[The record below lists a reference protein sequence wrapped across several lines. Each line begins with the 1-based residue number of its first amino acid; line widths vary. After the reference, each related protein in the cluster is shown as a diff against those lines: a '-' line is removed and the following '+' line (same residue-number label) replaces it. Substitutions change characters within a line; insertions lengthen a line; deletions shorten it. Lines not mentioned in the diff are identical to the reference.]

1 MKENLYKL
9 YGVLNSLKY
18 PKELFV
24 SVKSIF
30 NEEVLDNK
38 THLYLAAD
46 WLLYMQ
52 NSDGGYARK
61 FSFLNNGRDKSYIET
76 TGYIIETLL
85 KFDIEKYINS
95 ALKAGEWLLSIQNK
109 DGSFSEIDTNKPFVF
124 DTGQV
129 LIGVNSLYKF
139 TKEEK
144 YKNAIKKAGEWLV
157 KVQEEDGSW
166 EKYAYNQQ
174 KHTYYTRVSA
184 ALYEAGEILEN
195 EKFKECALKNINWV
209 LENQK
214 DNGFF
219 KYASFLEGVPAYLHT
234 IIYILEGLIEVY
246 KKTKDEKILK
256 AILKNANKL
265 KEVGFYRD
273 LILCS
278 QYDENF
284 NCVNKE
290 KCITGLA
297 QWAGVAVRIYEITK
311 DVSFLQSASITLF
324 YLKAKQIKSS
334 FMKGGFSA
342 SMPFWGRYGG
352 FDFVNWSN
360 KFFIDA
366 LLLYQ
371 KHSFSK
377 IKEQELFVS
386 NAFRISDEVVT
397 ETLSIMDNKYIIC
410 FKKYIKDENKKVLDV
425 GCGRGVIINELS
437 KSYKNIEF
445 FGIDPVFESEN
456 IKKGSIYSIEGKFDV
471 IMAFEVLQHTYI
483 DEALNS
489 IYNAL
494 NHNGK
499 IIIGERNPFSILGI
513 LKPIYEL
520 KGKWMYPF
528 DSPFREKWNSIKEW
542 RNLLKRHG
550 FEIKHI
556 CYLDNEF
563 DKVSK
568 TNRYFFIVGEKI

>member
-1 MKENLYKL
+1 MKEKLYKL
-9 YGVLNSLKY
+9 YGILNSLKY
-18 PKELFV
+18 PKELFA
-24 SVKSIF
+24 SVRSIF
-30 NEEVLDNK
+30 DEEVLDNK

-61 FSFLNNGRDKSYIET
+61 FSFLNGRDKSYIET

-85 KFDIEKYINS
+85 KLDKEKYINS
-95 ALKAGEWLLSIQNK
+95 ALKAGEWLLSIQNE

-129 LIGVNSLYKF
+129 LIGLNSLYKF

-166 EKYAYNQQ
+166 EKYAYNKE
-174 KHTYYTRVSA
+174 KHTYYTRVAA

-195 EKFKECALKNINWV
+195 EEFKTSALKNINWV
-209 LENQK
+209 LDNQK
-214 DNGFF
+214 ENGFF
-219 KYASFLEGVPAYLHT
+219 KYASFLESIPPYLHT
-234 IIYILEGLIEVY
+234 IVYILEGLIEIY
-246 KKTKDEKILK
+246 EKNKDERILK
-256 AILKNANKL
+256 AVLKNANKL
-265 KEVGFYRD
+265 KEVGFNRD

-278 QYDENF
+278 QYNENF
-284 NCVNKE
+284 KCVNKE
-290 KCITGLA
+290 KCVTGLA
-297 QWAGVAVRIYEITK
+297 QWAGVSIRIYEIIK
-311 DVSFLQSASITLF
+311 DNSFLESGAITLF
-324 YLKAKQIKSS
+324 YLKAKQLKTS

-342 SMPFWGRYGG
+342 SMPFWGKYGG

-360 KFFIDA
+360 KFFIDS

-386 NAFRISDEVVT
+386 NAFKISDEVVT
-397 ETLSIMDNKYIIC
+397 ETLSIMDKKYINC
-410 FKKYIKDENKKVLDV
+410 FKKYIKDENKKVLDI

-437 KSYKNIEF
+437 EDYKNIEF
-445 FGIDPVFESEN
+445 FGIDPVFESKN
-456 IKKGSIYSIEGKFDV
+456 IKKGSVYSIKGKFDV

-494 NHNGK
+494 NPNGK
-499 IIIGERNPFSILGI
+499 IIVGERNPFSILGL

-528 DSPFREKWNSIKEW
+528 DSPFREKWYSIKEW
-542 RNLLKRHG
+542 ENLLKRHG

-563 DKVSK
+563 DKVPK
-568 TNRYFFIVGEKI
+568 TNRYFFIVGERV

>member
-1 MKENLYKL
+1 MKKKLYKL
-9 YGVLNSLKY
+9 YGILNSLKY
-18 PKELFV
+18 PKELIA
-24 SVKSIF
+24 SVRSIF
-30 NEEVLDNK
+30 DEEVLDNK

-61 FSFLNNGRDKSYIET
+61 FSFLNGRDKSYIET

-85 KFDIEKYINS
+85 KLDIEKYINS

-129 LIGVNSLYKF
+129 LIGLNSLYKF

-166 EKYAYNQQ
+166 EKYAYNKE
-174 KHTYYTRVSA
+174 KHTYYTRVAA

-195 EKFKECALKNINWV
+195 EEFKTSALKNINWV
-209 LENQK
+209 LDNQK
-214 DNGFF
+214 ENGFF
-219 KYASFLEGVPAYLHT
+219 KYASFLESIPPYLHT
-234 IIYILEGLIEVY
+234 IVYILEGLIEIY
-246 KKTKDEKILK
+246 EKNKDERILK
-256 AILKNANKL
+256 AVLKNANKL
-265 KEVGFYRD
+265 KEVGFNRD

-278 QYDENF
+278 QYDEDF

-290 KCITGLA
+290 RCITGLA

-324 YLKAKQIKSS
+324 YLKAKQLKSS

-371 KHSFSK
+371 KYSFSK

-397 ETLSIMDNKYIIC
+397 ESLSAMDKKYINC
-410 FKKYIKDENKKVLDV
+410 FKKYIKDENKKVLDI

-437 KSYKNIEF
+437 KNYKNIEF
-445 FGIDPVFESEN
+445 FGIDPVFEGKN
-456 IKKGSIYSIEGKFDV
+456 IKKGSVYSIEGKFDV

-494 NHNGK
+494 NPNGK
-499 IIIGERNPFSILGI
+499 IIIGERNPFSILGL

-528 DSPFREKWNSIKEW
+528 DSPFREKWYSIKEW
-542 RNLLKRHG
+542 ENLLKRHG

-563 DKVSK
+563 DKVPK
-568 TNRYFFIVGEKI
+568 TNRYFFIVGERV